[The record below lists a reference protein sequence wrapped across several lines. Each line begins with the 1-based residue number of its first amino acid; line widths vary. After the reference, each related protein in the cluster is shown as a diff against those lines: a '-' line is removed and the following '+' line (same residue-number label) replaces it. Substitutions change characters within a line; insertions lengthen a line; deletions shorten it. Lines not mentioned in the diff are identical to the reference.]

1 MSKTS
6 EATSDQTREI
16 TADELGQIAEGT
28 PQNKNPDYGEPGSVA
43 DRMGEESRGA
53 KTHATRWH

>member
-16 TADELGQIAEGT
+16 TADELGQIAGGT

-43 DRMGEESRGA
+43 DRMGEESRGG
-53 KTHATRWH
+53 